1 MNRENTTKPEV
12 EKLELTEYES
22 DHWGLS
28 YEGILIMDGPAGTV
42 TIRRVY
48 HLEATDTD
56 EPDNLVHQYTQYHH
70 GVPDDWGDES
80 MIVDTDAT
88 WMSDQ
93 YPDRLVGDLKLNLT
107 ADPEAEYETVREYL

>member
-1 MNRENTTKPEV
+1 MNRENPTKPEV

-28 YEGILIMDGPAGTV
+28 YEGILIVDGPAGTV

-48 HLEATDTD
+48 HLHATDID
-56 EPDNLVHQYTQYHH
+56 EPENKIHQYTQYHL
-70 GVPDDWGDES
+70 GVPDEWGDES
-80 MIVDTDAT
+80 MIMDTEST

-93 YPDRLVGDLKLNLT
+93 YPDRLVDDLKLNLT
-107 ADPEAEYETVREYL
+107 ADPEAEYRAVVEHL